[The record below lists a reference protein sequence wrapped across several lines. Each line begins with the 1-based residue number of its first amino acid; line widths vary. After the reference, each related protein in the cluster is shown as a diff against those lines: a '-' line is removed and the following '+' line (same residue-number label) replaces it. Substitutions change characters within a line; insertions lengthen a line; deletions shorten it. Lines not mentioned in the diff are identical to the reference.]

1 MKLLTGNVFR
11 IIYAVIFS
19 IIGINHFI
27 NAKEFAKYFPSYIP
41 GSLDIVYI
49 IGFVL
54 LAASAC
60 ILFNKFVK
68 PICISLSVFLL
79 VVVFA
84 IHLPGLLN
92 IELMRISMIN
102 VLKDTGLA
110 GGGLLIAGIFDIS
123 EHR

>member
-27 NAKEFAKYFPSYIP
+27 NAHEFAKYFPSYIP
-41 GSLDIVYI
+41 GSVDIVYI
-49 IGFVL
+49 IGLVL

-110 GGGLLIAGIFDIS
+110 GGGLIIAGIFDIS